1 MARLGGIEAGGSKF
15 VCAAG
20 SGPDDAEFAEFPTT
34 TPEETVGRVIGF
46 FRSAPPVTAVGIA
59 SFGPID
65 PNPRSPTY
73 GYITSTPKQAWRNF
87 DFAGVGTP
95 LAQPAGGLRY
105 RCECGGAGRVALG
118 SWPRAAQL
126 HLRYRGHRH
135 RWGSVHRRSF
145 AARTVAPRDGP
156 SARPARP
163 SARPISRQLSVS
175 WRLSGGA
182 GRWSGYPGPLG
193 KTRPHASG
201 RARSV
206 GLRSHYLALG
216 IMSWTCTLS
225 PERIVLGGGVMQ
237 RQELFPLIRGRVT
250 ELLNGYLD
258 TPRIVAPEL
267 GRRGGARC
275 DSTGGSP
282 SYYSLPR
289 RQDFRRLEHSSR
301 PGSAYFVTWR
311 LDGSLPVTRVTD
323 FWTSDGPKFVELDQ
337 LPEASPPD
345 RDGWS
350 GTTWLV

>member
-87 DFAGVGTP
+87 DFAGSVRRSLNLPVAFDTDVNAAA
-95 LAQPAGGLRY
+95 LAEWRW
-105 RCECGGAGRVALG
+105 GAGR
-118 SWPRAAQL
+118 
-126 HLRYRGHRH
+126 
-135 RWGSVHRRSF
+135 
-145 AARTVAPRDGP
+145 
-156 SARPARP
+156 
-163 SARPISRQLSVS
+163 
-175 WRLSGGA
+175 
-182 GRWSGYPGPLG
+182 
-193 KTRPHASG
+193 
-201 RARSV
+201 
-206 GLRSHYLALG
+206 GLRSFIYATVGTGIGGGAFIDDRLLHGRLHPEMGHLRVPHDRARDPFPGNCPYHGGCLEGLAAGPAIQARWGKPGHMLPDGHEAWALEATYLALG

-225 PERIVLGGGVMQ
+225 PEAIILGGGVMQ

-267 GRRGGARC
+267 GRRSGVLGAIA
-275 DSTGGSP
+275 
-282 SYYSLPR
+282 LA
-289 RQDFRRLEHSSR
+289 E
-301 PGSAYFVTWR
+301 V
-311 LDGSLPVTRVTD
+311 
-323 FWTSDGPKFVELDQ
+323 
-337 LPEASPPD
+337 
-345 RDGWS
+345 
-350 GTTWLV
+350 LVL